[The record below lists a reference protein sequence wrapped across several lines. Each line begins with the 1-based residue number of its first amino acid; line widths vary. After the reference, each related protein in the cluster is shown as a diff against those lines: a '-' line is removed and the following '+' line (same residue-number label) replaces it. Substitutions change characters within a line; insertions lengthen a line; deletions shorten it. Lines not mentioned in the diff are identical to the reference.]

1 MNYQDKSPTANEEA
15 NMWAQLEKDPE
26 FVKLQEKMEE
36 EFKKLLDADELPF

>member
-36 EFKKLLDADELPF
+36 EFKKLLDSEELPF

>member
-1 MNYQDKSPTANEEA
+1 MNHEDKSPTANEEA

-36 EFKKLLDADELPF
+36 EFKKLLDSDELPF